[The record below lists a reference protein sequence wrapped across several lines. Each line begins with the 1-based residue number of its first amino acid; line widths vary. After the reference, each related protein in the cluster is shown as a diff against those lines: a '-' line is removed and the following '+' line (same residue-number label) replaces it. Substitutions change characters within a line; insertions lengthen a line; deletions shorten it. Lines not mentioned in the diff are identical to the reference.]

1 MTSEATASQLIM
13 TWKSAGGLEAQDLRA
28 LKKMI
33 TSALNEAVSAERQ
46 LWLRAMDDKEA
57 AEHVVTSIR
66 TRFPEVGSVSQRTE
80 CSLIEAPKRY
90 PKRSR

>member
-13 TWKSAGGLEAQDLRA
+13 TWKSTGGLEAQDLRA
-28 LKKMI
+28 LKKLI

-66 TRFPEVGSVSQRTE
+66 SRFPEAGIVSRETF
-80 CSLIEAPKRY
+80 K
-90 PKRSR
+90 KK